1 MERNWAAVL
10 LTRLRT
16 AQLWLAAVALI
27 VMMCVTLA
35 DVTLRYLFNSPVRGS
50 YDLVES
56 MLVVF
61 VFHGMS
67 SAFLYRRHIVI
78 DLVDSF
84 ASPRFVTVLIR
95 IADVLAVALLCLLAY
110 AMITP
115 ALQAYAY
122 GDTKLELGLP
132 IYILWI
138 AALTGMAGTILC
150 AVGRIFL
157 NLVDPDSGRQA

>member
-1 MERNWAAVL
+1 MNGNWAAVT

-16 AQLWLAAVALI
+16 AQLWLAAAALI
-27 VMMCVTLA
+27 VMMFVTLA

-50 YDLVES
+50 YDLVET

-84 ASPRFVTVLIR
+84 VSPPLVAVLIR
-95 IADVLAVALLCLLAY
+95 IADVLAVIALCILAY

-115 ALQAYAY
+115 AMQAYAY
-122 GDTKLELGLP
+122 GDTKLELGVP

-138 AALTGMAGTILC
+138 FALTGMAGTILC

-157 NLVDPDSGRQA
+157 TLVDPESERPV